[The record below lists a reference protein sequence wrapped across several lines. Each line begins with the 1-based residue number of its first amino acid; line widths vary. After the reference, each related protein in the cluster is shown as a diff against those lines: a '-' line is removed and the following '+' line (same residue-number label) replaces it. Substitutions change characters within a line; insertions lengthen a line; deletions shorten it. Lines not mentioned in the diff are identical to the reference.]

1 MVGKQLGEGGYATV
15 WRVLE
20 REPDGKTRQLAVKR
34 IVYHAADDDARMAVC
49 YFCPRPHFHLGP
61 HSYLWSLAPFLSLAP
76 FPYFRLWPLFHLGP
90 HFRVGPRFRF
100 RPHFHFGPRRAR
112 APPHGAYAYRGQGHP
127 AHAGGERVAG
137 L

>member
-61 HSYLWSLAPFLSLAP
+61 HSYLWSLAPSPSLAP
-76 FPYFRLWPLFHLGP
+76 FPSWAPL
-90 HFRVGPRFRF
+90 PRRASFRF